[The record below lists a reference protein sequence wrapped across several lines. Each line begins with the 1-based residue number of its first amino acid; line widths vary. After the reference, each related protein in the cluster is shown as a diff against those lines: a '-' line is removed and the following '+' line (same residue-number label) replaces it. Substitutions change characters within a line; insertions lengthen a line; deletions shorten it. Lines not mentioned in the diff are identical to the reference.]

1 MQTCPLLRASLRDA
15 SHEAAAC
22 RTPSTRA
29 GSAAQRWLTIATTL
43 AGWIGGRALRDL
55 LNAIPDS
62 NDDFG
67 LF

>member
-1 MQTCPLLRASLRDA
+1 MQTCPVLRASRHDA

-22 RTPSTRA
+22 PTSSTRA
-29 GSAAQRWLTIATTL
+29 SRATQRWLTVATTL
-43 AGWIGGRALRDL
+43 AGWLGGRALRDL
-55 LNAIPDS
+55 LDAIPDS